1 MSNGFII
8 NSVLVERSRDI
19 SPRVSRLC
27 STRTGNDEQGFT
39 LVELI
44 ISLFIFGML
53 AAAGVGLLTYST
65 QAQAV
70 TAERLEGV
78 AAERRLTAILTNDL
92 AQAVARVSRDITGA
106 PEPAFRG
113 GQGAVLLRYV
123 RSGWSNSSD
132 AVRSDVQRV
141 EWRLNQTKLERVT
154 RPLVDGAADAEPIIM
169 AENVERV
176 ALRFRNEGAWQ
187 SDWAP
192 SDPLELPEAVELTI
206 TRKGEAPLT
215 RLFLAGAGY

>member
-1 MSNGFII
+1 MIRPNA
-8 NSVLVERSRDI
+8 
-19 SPRVSRLC
+19 
-27 STRTGNDEQGFT
+27 QAQAGFT

-70 TAERLEGV
+70 TAARLEEV
-78 AAERRLTAILTNDL
+78 ARERRLTAILTNDL
-92 AQAVARVSRDITGA
+92 AQAVPRVSRDITGA
-106 PEPAFRG
+106 SEPAFRG
-113 GQGAVLLRYV
+113 GQGPIVLRYV
-123 RSGWSNSSD
+123 RAGLSGGGD
-132 AVRSDVQRV
+132 GARSGLQRV
-141 EWRLNQTKLERVT
+141 EWRINQARLERIA
-154 RPLVDGAADAEPIIM
+154 RPLVDGAADAQPMIM
-169 AENVERV
+169 VDGVEGV

-187 SDWAP
+187 SEWAP

>member
-1 MSNGFII
+1 MI
-8 NSVLVERSRDI
+8 VRD
-19 SPRVSRLC
+19 
-27 STRTGNDEQGFT
+27 TQNQAGFT

-78 AAERRLTAILTNDL
+78 AAERRLTALLTNDL

-113 GQGAVLLRYV
+113 GQGPVLLRYV
-123 RSGWSNSSD
+123 RSGWSNSGD
-132 AVRSDVQRV
+132 ATRSGIQRV
-141 EWRLNQTKLERVT
+141 EWRLNQSTLERVT
-154 RPLVDGAADAEPIIM
+154 RLLVDGATDSEPIIM
-169 AENVERV
+169 ADNVERV

>member
-1 MSNGFII
+1 VRQIFRQI
-8 NSVLVERSRDI
+8 SVRVERSRDTL
-19 SPRVSRLC
+19 RNVSRLR
-27 STRTGNDEQGFT
+27 SRRTGQREAGFT
-39 LVELI
+39 LLELI
-44 ISLFIFGML
+44 ISLFIFGIL

-78 AAERRLTAILTNDL
+78 AGERRLTAILTTDL

-113 GQGAVLLRYV
+113 GQGPVILRYV
-123 RSGWSNSSD
+123 RAGWSNSGD
-132 AVRSDVQRV
+132 AMRSGIQRV
-141 EWRLNQTKLERVT
+141 EWRLNQTRLERIT
-154 RPLVDGAADAEPIIM
+154 RPLVDGAANAEPIIM
-169 AENVERV
+169 AENVESV

-187 SDWAP
+187 ADWAP
-192 SDPLELPEAVELTI
+192 SDPLELPEAVELII

-215 RLFLAGAGY
+215 RLFLAGSGY

>member
-1 MSNGFII
+1 MIM
-8 NSVLVERSRDI
+8 RDDQ
-19 SPRVSRLC
+19 SQ
-27 STRTGNDEQGFT
+27 TGFT

-53 AAAGVGLLTYST
+53 AAAGVGLLTYGT

-113 GQGAVLLRYV
+113 GQGPVLLRYV
-123 RSGWSNSSD
+123 RSGWSNSGD
-132 AVRSDVQRV
+132 AVRSGIQRV

-154 RPLVDGAADAEPIIM
+154 RPLVDGAADAEPITM

-176 ALRFRNEGAWQ
+176 ALRFRNEGTWQ

-206 TRKGEAPLT
+206 TRNGEAPLT

>member
-1 MSNGFII
+1 MIM
-8 NSVLVERSRDI
+8 RDTQ
-19 SPRVSRLC
+19 S
-27 STRTGNDEQGFT
+27 QAGFT

-92 AQAVARVSRDITGA
+92 AQAVARISRDITGA

-113 GQGAVLLRYV
+113 GQGPVLLRYV
-123 RSGWSNSSD
+123 RAGWSNSGD
-132 AVRSDVQRV
+132 ATRSGIQRV
-141 EWRLNQTKLERVT
+141 EWRINEMRLERVT
-154 RPLVDGAADAEPIIM
+154 RPLVDGAADAEPIVM

-176 ALRFRNEGAWQ
+176 ALRFRNEGIWQ

-192 SDPLELPEAVELTI
+192 SDPLELPEAVELII

>member
-1 MSNGFII
+1 M
-8 NSVLVERSRDI
+8 
-19 SPRVSRLC
+19 PRKNA
-27 STRTGNDEQGFT
+27 TQAGFT
-39 LVELI
+39 LVELM

-53 AAAGVGLLTYST
+53 SAAGVGLLSYST

-70 TAERLEGV
+70 TAQRLEGV

-92 AQAVARVSRDITGA
+92 AQAVARISRDLTGA

-113 GQGAVLLRYV
+113 GQGPVLLRYV
-123 RSGWSNSSD
+123 HAGRANSGDAARSGI
-132 AVRSDVQRV
+132 QRV
-141 EWRLNQTKLERVT
+141 EWRLNQARLERIT
-154 RPLVDGAADAEPIIM
+154 RPLVDGASDAEPTIM

-176 ALRFRNEGAWQ
+176 ALRFRNEGVWLA
-187 SDWAP
+187 DWAP

-206 TRKGEAPLT
+206 TRKGVAPLT

>member
-1 MSNGFII
+1 MI
-8 NSVLVERSRDI
+8 VRDTQ
-19 SPRVSRLC
+19 S
-27 STRTGNDEQGFT
+27 QAGFT

-53 AAAGVGLLTYST
+53 ASAGVGLLTYST

-113 GQGAVLLRYV
+113 GQGPVLLRYV
-123 RSGWSNSSD
+123 RSGWSNTGD
-132 AVRSDVQRV
+132 ATRSGIQRV
-141 EWRLNQTKLERVT
+141 EWRLNQMKFERVA
-154 RPLVDGAADAEPIIM
+154 RPLVDGATDSEPIIM
-169 AENVERV
+169 ADNIERV
-176 ALRFRNEGAWQ
+176 ALRFRNEGIWQ

>member
-1 MSNGFII
+1 VRQRGTPKQS
-8 NSVLVERSRDI
+8 
-19 SPRVSRLC
+19 
-27 STRTGNDEQGFT
+27 GFT

-44 ISLFIFGML
+44 IALFIFGML
-53 AAAGVGLLTYST
+53 AAAGVGLLAYST

-70 TAERLEGV
+70 TAELLEGV

-92 AQAVARVSRDITGA
+92 AQVVPRVSRDLTGT

-113 GQGAVLLRYV
+113 GQGPVLLRYV
-123 RSGWSNSSD
+123 RAGLSNSGD
-132 AVRSDVQRV
+132 ATRSGIQRV
-141 EWRLNQTKLERVT
+141 EWRINKGRLERVT
-154 RPLVDGAADAEPIIM
+154 RPIVDGAADTDPIVM
-169 AENVERV
+169 ADNVERV
-176 ALRFRNEGAWQ
+176 ALRFRNEGTWQ

>member
-1 MSNGFII
+1 VI
-8 NSVLVERSRDI
+8 ERDNNQQS
-19 SPRVSRLC
+19 
-27 STRTGNDEQGFT
+27 GFT

-44 ISLFIFGML
+44 IALFIFGML

-70 TAERLEGV
+70 TAQRLEGI

-92 AQAVARVSRDITGA
+92 AQAVARVSRDLTGT

-113 GQGAVLLRYV
+113 GQGPVLLRYV
-123 RSGWSNSSD
+123 RAGLSNTGEASRSGL
-132 AVRSDVQRV
+132 QRV
-141 EWRLNQTKLERVT
+141 EWRIEKGQLSRTARS
-154 RPLVDGAADAEPIIM
+154 LVDGAADANAIVM
-169 AENVERV
+169 ADNVERV
-176 ALRFRNEGAWQ
+176 ALRFRNEGTWQ
-187 SDWAP
+187 SDWVP
-192 SDPLELPEAVELTI
+192 SDPLELPEAVELII

>member
-1 MSNGFII
+1 MI
-8 NSVLVERSRDI
+8 VRDDQ
-19 SPRVSRLC
+19 S
-27 STRTGNDEQGFT
+27 QAGFT

-78 AAERRLTAILTNDL
+78 AAERRLTALLTNDL

-113 GQGAVLLRYV
+113 GQGPVLLRYV
-123 RSGWSNSSD
+123 RSGWSNSGD
-132 AVRSDVQRV
+132 AVRSGIQRV

-154 RPLVDGAADAEPIIM
+154 RPLVDGAADAEPITM

-176 ALRFRNEGAWQ
+176 ALRFRNEGTWQ

-206 TRKGEAPLT
+206 TRNGEAPLT

>member
-1 MSNGFII
+1 MILRETQNQ
-8 NSVLVERSRDI
+8 
-19 SPRVSRLC
+19 
-27 STRTGNDEQGFT
+27 TGFT

-92 AQAVARVSRDITGA
+92 AQAVARISRDITGA

-113 GQGAVLLRYV
+113 GQGPVLLRYV
-123 RSGWSNSSD
+123 RAGWSNSNA
-132 AVRSDVQRV
+132 AVRSGVQRV

>member
-1 MSNGFII
+1 MTDILTT
-8 NSVLVERSRDI
+8 NSVRVERSRDALH
-19 SPRVSRLC
+19 RLSRLR
-27 STRTGNDEQGFT
+27 STRTEEVEAGFT

-44 ISLFIFGML
+44 ISLFGML

-70 TAERLEGV
+70 TAARLEGV

-92 AQAVARVSRDITGA
+92 AQAVPRVSRDVTGA

-113 GQGAVLLRYV
+113 GQGPVVLRYV
-123 RSGWSNSSD
+123 RAGLSNGGENARSGI
-132 AVRSDVQRV
+132 QRV
-141 EWRLNQTKLERVT
+141 EWRIDNGQLLRAA
-154 RPLVDGAADAEPIIM
+154 RALVDGAAEADPIVM
-169 AENVERV
+169 ADNVERV

-192 SDPLELPEAVELTI
+192 SDPLELPEAVELII

>member
-1 MSNGFII
+1 MIM
-8 NSVLVERSRDI
+8 RDDQ
-19 SPRVSRLC
+19 SQ
-27 STRTGNDEQGFT
+27 TGFT

-113 GQGAVLLRYV
+113 GQGPVLLRYI
-123 RSGWSNSSD
+123 RSGWSNSGD
-132 AVRSDVQRV
+132 AVRSGIQRV

-206 TRKGEAPLT
+206 TRNGEAPLT

>member
-1 MSNGFII
+1 MIM
-8 NSVLVERSRDI
+8 RDTQ
-19 SPRVSRLC
+19 SQ
-27 STRTGNDEQGFT
+27 TGFT

-78 AAERRLTAILTNDL
+78 AAERRLTALLINDL

-113 GQGAVLLRYV
+113 GQGPVLLRYV
-123 RSGWSNSSD
+123 RAGWSNSGD
-132 AVRSDVQRV
+132 ATRSGIQRV
-141 EWRLNQTKLERVT
+141 EWRINEMRLERVT
-154 RPLVDGAADAEPIIM
+154 RPLVDGAADAEPIVM

-176 ALRFRNEGAWQ
+176 ALRFRNEGTWQ

-192 SDPLELPEAVELTI
+192 SDPLELPEAVELII
-206 TRKGEAPLT
+206 TRKGEAPIT

>member
-1 MSNGFII
+1 MRPSDNP
-8 NSVLVERSRDI
+8 V
-19 SPRVSRLC
+19 C
-27 STRTGNDEQGFT
+27 STPMEEVETGFT

-70 TAERLEGV
+70 TAARLESV

-92 AQAVARVSRDITGA
+92 AQAVPRVSRDLTGA
-106 PEPAFRG
+106 REPAFRG
-113 GQGAVLLRYV
+113 GQGPVMLRYV
-123 RSGWSNSSD
+123 RAGLSNSGEAS
-132 AVRSDVQRV
+132 RSGLQRV
-141 EWRLNQTKLERVT
+141 EWRVDKGQVVRQTRS
-154 RPLVDGAADAEPIIM
+154 LVDGAVEAAPLIM

-176 ALRFRNEGAWQ
+176 ALRFRNEGIWQ

-206 TRKGEAPLT
+206 IRRGEAPLT

>member
-1 MSNGFII
+1 VIM
-8 NSVLVERSRDI
+8 RDTQ
-19 SPRVSRLC
+19 S
-27 STRTGNDEQGFT
+27 QAGFT
-39 LVELI
+39 LVELV

-92 AQAVARVSRDITGA
+92 AQAIPRVSRDLTGA

-113 GQGAVLLRYV
+113 GQGPVILRYV
-123 RSGWSNSSD
+123 RAGWSNSGD
-132 AVRSDVQRV
+132 ATRSGIQRV
-141 EWRLNQTKLERVT
+141 EWRLNQTRLERIT
-154 RPLVDGAADAEPIIM
+154 RPLVDGAANAEPIIM
-169 AENVERV
+169 AENVESV

-187 SDWAP
+187 ADWAP
-192 SDPLELPEAVELTI
+192 SDPLELPEAVELII

-215 RLFLAGAGY
+215 RLFLAGSGY

>member
-1 MSNGFII
+1 
-8 NSVLVERSRDI
+8 
-19 SPRVSRLC
+19 
-27 STRTGNDEQGFT
+27 
-39 LVELI
+39 
-44 ISLFIFGML
+44 ML
-53 AAAGVGLLTYST
+53 AAAGVGLLSYST

-70 TAERLEGV
+70 TAQRLEGV

-92 AQAVARVSRDITGA
+92 AQAVARVSRDITGV

-113 GQGAVLLRYV
+113 GQGPVLLRYV
-123 RSGWSNSSD
+123 RAGWSNSGD
-132 AVRSDVQRV
+132 ATRSGIQRV
-141 EWRLNQTKLERVT
+141 EWRLNQTKLERIT
-154 RPLVDGAADAEPIIM
+154 RTLVDGAADAEPIIM

-176 ALRFRNEGAWQ
+176 ALRFRNEGTWQ

-192 SDPLELPEAVELTI
+192 SDPLELPEAVELII